1 MTVAML
7 GSLALAAVTAGQ
19 AGLIPRELLFGNPDR
34 AAARLSP
41 DGEWLSFLGPLD
53 GVLNVWIAPTG
64 DLAAARPLTRDTGR
78 GISQYFW
85 TYDGR
90 HLLYMQDTAGEEN
103 FHVYR
108 VDIRSGEVKDLTAID
123 GVRAMVVGTSHRHPG
138 TVIVGLNDRNP
149 QLHDLYRLDLAS
161 GERELLAENPGF
173 VGWGLDDD
181 LNLRFAVQPT
191 PDGGMALLKPTDAGG
206 WEPWQVVPQEDSM
219 TTNLIGFNQAGDA
232 AYLLESRGRNTA
244 ALMLMDI
251 DTGETT
257 QIAEDPRAD
266 VSGVMLH
273 PTENTVQAW
282 ASTYARTEWR
292 AIDPAVAD
300 DLAFL
305 ARHCDGEV
313 EVTSRT
319 LDDRTWI
326 VADSQDDGPVRYF
339 LYRRGDGAAT
349 RRVGSRGRRATAG
362 GRGELTFLFTN
373 RTALEQVALAPMHS
387 PVIPTRDGLEMVS
400 YLTLPLGS
408 DADGDGVPDRP
419 LPLVLWVHGGPWS
432 RDEWGYNPIHQWLA
446 NRGYA
451 VLSMNYRGST
461 GFGKEFLVAS
471 NLEWGGKMHDDV
483 LDSVQWAIDQRI
495 ADPAKVAITGGSY
508 GGYETLVGMTFS
520 PEVFACGVDIVGPS
534 NLITFIESIPPYW
547 KPMLDLM
554 HTRIGDST
562 TEEGRALLTERSPL
576 TRADRIARPLLIS
589 QGANDPRVKKAES
602 DQVVEAMRANGIP
615 VTYVLYPDEGH
626 GWERPQNRLSF
637 FAVMEAFLAEHL
649 GGAFE
654 PIGEAFTDSSL
665 QVLEGADQVPG
676 LAAALGG

>member
-191 PDGGMALLKPTDAGG
+191 PDGGMALLKPTEGGG

-373 RTALEQVALAPMHS
+373 RTALEQVALAPMHC

-654 PIGEAFTDSSL
+654 PIGDAFTDSSL

>member
-251 DTGETT
+251 DTGATT

-373 RTALEQVALAPMHS
+373 RTALEQVALAPMHC

-654 PIGEAFTDSSL
+654 PIGDAFTDSSL